1 MSPNTIF
8 IHEKQNI
15 YIKISTFI
23 KKLQG
28 YENKEQIS
36 DDLRLILGNFRYD
49 NESKNTLQFFS
60 AQVSHIYNFENQAN
74 IL

>member
-23 KKLQG
+23 KKKITGLRKQG
-28 YENKEQIS
+28 TN
-36 DDLRLILGNFRYD
+36 
-49 NESKNTLQFFS
+49 
-60 AQVSHIYNFENQAN
+60 
-74 IL
+74 